1 MLLAYCL
8 TPRIYPFTVPIEWL
22 QHSVLRWV
30 GVGLLLLSLFWI
42 ILAQRQMGESWRIG
56 INRDHAPMLVK
67 KGVFK
72 ISRNPIF
79 LGMITTL
86 LGLLSVLPNGLT
98 LLSFVVGVV
107 LISIQV
113 RLEEEYLLTRHVDEY
128 AEYRRRVRRWI

>member
-1 MLLAYCL
+1 
-8 TPRIYPFTVPIEWL
+8 
-22 QHSVLRWV
+22 
-30 GVGLLLLSLFWI
+30 
-42 ILAQRQMGESWRIG
+42 MGESWRIG
-56 INRDHAPMLVK
+56 IDRDHAPMLVK

>member
-1 MLLAYCL
+1 
-8 TPRIYPFTVPIEWL
+8 
-22 QHSVLRWV
+22 
-30 GVGLLLLSLFWI
+30 
-42 ILAQRQMGESWRIG
+42 MGESWRIG
-56 INRDHAPMLVK
+56 IDRDHTPMLVK

-86 LGLLSVLPNGLT
+86 LGLLLVLTNALT

-113 RLEEEYLLTRHVDEY
+113 RLEEKYLLTRHGDEY